1 VEEVGFMA
9 DISKRLDKA
18 EKYLQRSKPEAALEE
33 YLGILDEEPG
43 NDQVRQ
49 TAADLCLAL
58 GRGSEAAT
66 LLSHLFEQEAH
77 AGDTAKGIV
86 TYRKLAKISM
96 PTPLQTFYY
105 AQLAEKKD
113 KREALEAYETA
124 LAGFE
129 RQKKAVQALAV
140 AKRIVE
146 LAPSMENLERAGE
159 KAALLGE
166 GKVAAANFVELGLLK
181 EEEESPG
188 SGLPWFDR
196 AYHLDPNNLQAVFLY
211 ARVLFSRN
219 MVAECIRV
227 LQPAVTVLQST
238 PEVRELYAHALMAA
252 RQPAEAEPYAWE
264 LFEKDTRQVEEIA
277 SLVGVYLDVGDTQGA
292 VALARRIEEHETRAG
307 RQREFLTAMYEVSD
321 RRLPALGFVEYLADL
336 CNRANREHEYSRTL
350 LKLFQA
356 YCAAGS
362 FERAG
367 EILDRAAELDPYEPG
382 HTKRLEMLRG
392 KIPLSQFGHIARRF
406 ETAASSAKPA
416 QEESA
421 LLADSETQDWK
432 LQNDARDSEP
442 TVLEDFILQA
452 EIYLQYGMRSKALE
466 RLERVSKLF
475 PREEQKNEKLRQL
488 YASAGFTPPYAKA
501 GETAAGKLAASA
513 SGQASGKLQSTAAAA
528 GSRYEENAV
537 DNFARVTEIT
547 RNIYRQGSVKS
558 VLFTAV
564 NDIGRHFTASRCVAG
579 LCTLGKPPSAALE
592 YCAPGIKQSDVMSI
606 VKLIGTT
613 QQLAV
618 NGPVAIPNPR
628 EARELEPVRET
639 IQFLGIESLLA
650 VPLVD
655 AGEQSGIL
663 ILEQCAPRQWQQTDI
678 VVLRTIAEQMVLA
691 VSNARLRTLMKTL
704 AVTDEKSGLLKRA
717 SYLDV
722 LLSEVKRSMQQQTAL
737 AVMLLHFGRASTLV
751 KEIGE
756 PQVENMMQQVGQ
768 SLASHVRQN
777 DVAVRYDL
785 TTIAL
790 VLSDTNEKTSFLV
803 VDKMRKVL
811 ASIKIPGTD
820 RTPPITVGIAE
831 AVLQEKFDAADIVTE
846 VINRVEN
853 ALEVARSEGGNKAH
867 SLAAN
872 LQPA

>member
-1 VEEVGFMA
+1 MA

-18 EKYLQRSKPEAALEE
+18 EKYLQKGKPEAALEE
-33 YLGILDEEPG
+33 YLGILDDDPG

-49 TAADLCLAL
+49 SAADLCLAL

-66 LLSHLFEQEAH
+66 LLSHLFDQEVQ
-77 AGDTAKGIV
+77 AGDSAKGIV
-86 TYRKLAKISM
+86 TYRKLAKISIPS
-96 PTPLQTFYY
+96 PTQTFHY
-105 AQLAEKKD
+105 ARLAEKKD

-129 RQKKAVQALAV
+129 RQKKAVQALAA

-146 LAPSMENLERAGE
+146 LSPTMENLERAGE
-159 KAALLGE
+159 KASLLGE
-166 GKVAAANFVELGLLK
+166 GGAAAHNFVQLGQLK
-181 EEEESPG
+181 DEESPG
-188 SGLPWFDR
+188 AGFNWFER
-196 AYHLDPNNLQAVFLY
+196 AYSLDPNNLQAVYLY
-211 ARVLFSRN
+211 SRGLFSRG
-219 MVAECIRV
+219 V
-227 LQPAVTVLQST
+227 LQDCISVLKPAVTVLKST
-238 PEVRELYAHALMAA
+238 SELRELYAHALMAA
-252 RQPAEAEPYAWE
+252 RRPAEAEPFAWE
-264 LFEKDTRQVEEIA
+264 LFAKDPRQLEEMT
-277 SLVGVYLDVGDTQGA
+277 SLVGVYLDVGDAEGA
-292 VALARRIEEHETRAG
+292 VALARKISDHETRAG
-307 RQREFLTAMYEVSD
+307 RQREFLTAIYEVSNK
-321 RRLPALGFVEYLADL
+321 RLPSLGFVEYLANML
-336 CNRANREHEYSRTL
+336 NQSNREHEYSQTL

-356 YCAAGS
+356 QFAAGH
-362 FERAG
+362 FVQAG
-367 EILDRAAELDPYEPG
+367 ETLDRAAELDPYETG
-382 HTKRLEMLRG
+382 HAKRLEILRG
-392 KIPLSQFGHIARRF
+392 KIDPNHFNRIARRF
-406 ETAASSAKPA
+406 QTAASSAKPA
-416 QEESA
+416 PAAAPSPAPAPSVLASA
-421 LLADSETQDWK
+421 EAKE
-432 LQNDARDSEP
+432 SEP

-475 PREEQKNEKLRQL
+475 PREEQKNEKLRHL
-488 YASAGFTPPYAKA
+488 HISAGFTPAYATPAATAPPSPAGAAAKA
-501 GETAAGKLAASA
+501 PGKPASPPA
-513 SGQASGKLQSTAAAA
+513 PPRDDES
-528 GSRYEENAV
+528 AV

-547 RNIYRQGSVKS
+547 RNIYRQGSVKA

-564 NDIGRHFTASRCVAG
+564 NDIGRHFNASRCVAG
-579 LCTLGKPPSAALE
+579 LCTVGKPPSAALE

-606 VKLIGTT
+606 VKLIGLM

-618 NGPVAIPNPR
+618 KGPVLVPKAR
-628 EARELEPVRET
+628 EAPDLAAVRET
-639 IQFLGIESLLA
+639 IQTLGIESLLA
-650 VPLVD
+650 VPLLD

-663 ILEQCAPRQWQQTDI
+663 ILEQCAPRQWQQTDL

-704 AVTDEKSGLLKRA
+704 AVTDEKSGLLKRS

-722 LLSEVKRSMQQQTAL
+722 LLSEVKRSLQQQTPL
-737 AVMLLHFGRASTLV
+737 TLMLLHFGRASAMV

-756 PQVENMMQQVGQ
+756 SNVEALMQQVGQ
-768 SLASHVRQN
+768 NLAGHIRQN

-790 VLSDTNEKTSFLV
+790 VLSDANEKTSFLV

-811 ASIKIPGTD
+811 ATTRIPTTE
-820 RTPPITVGIAE
+820 RTPPISVGIAE
-831 AVLQEKFDAADIVTE
+831 AVLQEKYDAADIVTE